1 MIHIL
6 VCNIKD
12 IMKNLIKSN
21 YLFRM
26 QITDNYKCTY
36 FIFSNEYSI
45 QNHGVIT
52 SLATKYEIINIFR
65 NAFTIQNFE
74 D

>member
-1 MIHIL
+1 
-6 VCNIKD
+6 
-12 IMKNLIKSN
+12 MKNLIKSN

-52 SLATKYEIINIFR
+52 SLATKYEIRNIFR